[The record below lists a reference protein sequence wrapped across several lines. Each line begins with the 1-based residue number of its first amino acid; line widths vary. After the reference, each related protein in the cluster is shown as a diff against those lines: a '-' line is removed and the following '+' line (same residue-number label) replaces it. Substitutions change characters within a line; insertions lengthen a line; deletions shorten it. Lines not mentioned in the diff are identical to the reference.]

1 MNTKALR
8 RGRSPL
14 LFLDLETGGL
24 DAHSHEI
31 VEVGAVLTSAEGTV
45 ELGRLDSRVRPHR
58 PERIIPCVRRINGY
72 SDEEW
77 RDAPPLEPVLTEL
90 VDLAR
95 GATLVGHNVCF
106 DWGFILRGLR
116 EHGLAWSGNG
126 RYLDT
131 MALAP
136 WAGRSLADRQL
147 MTMAGHLGVPTDGAH
162 CAIVDAAMCRAVFL
176 RLAPRWHARLEMPL
190 PDRVV
195 RRSQV
200 SGGTSWRPSALRS
213 AWLQWQRRLGRLVI
227 HQHPSQANAATRSL
241 WSCGDVAEAQRLAPG
256 TRDRGLSS
264 PTLWM

>member
-1 MNTKALR
+1 MNTKAPR

-31 VEVGAVLTSAEGTV
+31 VEVGAVLTSADGTV
-45 ELGRLDSRVRPHR
+45 ELGRLDSRVRPNR

-72 SDEEW
+72 SEEEW
-77 RDAPPLEPVLTEL
+77 GDAPPLGPVLAEL

-136 WAGRSLADRQL
+136 WAGRGLADRRL
-147 MTMAGHLGVPTDGAH
+147 MTMAGHLGIPTLGAH
-162 CAIVDAAMCRAVFL
+162 CAIVDAATCREVFL
-176 RLAPRWHARLEMPL
+176 RLAPPRLARLEMPL

-200 SGGTSWRPSALRS
+200 PGGTSWRPSRWRG
-213 AWLQWQRRLGRLVI
+213 AWLRWERRLGRRG
-227 HQHPSQANAATRSL
+227 HPWAATKSWRAC
-241 WSCGDVAEAQRLAPG
+241 WSWRENGSGA
-256 TRDRGLSS
+256 S
-264 PTLWM
+264 